1 MMLFKSITLPLMLIS
16 FVVPTHSFCIN
27 KVSKENGIL
36 PMVNSGYRREA
47 MDLNMSSPSSSSSSS
62 ISSSP
67 LGRRDIIK
75 KAGSM
80 LIFSSVLSSSNT
92 AQAKDKEPVALSTVT
107 AAFQAVR
114 DELDVGI
121 VELGVLVDKVDY
133 EGIMEFTKYY
143 DLEFRKAKMVKA
155 RRYLTSKEDK
165 EKATSVCNAVTFDL
179 IGMNKFSRE
188 GQRNIEQ
195 VQKYYGE
202 LKEDVLAFLE
212 FEKKID
218 VTAYIP

>member
-1 MMLFKSITLPLMLIS
+1 
-16 FVVPTHSFCIN
+16 
-27 KVSKENGIL
+27 
-36 PMVNSGYRREA
+36 
-47 MDLNMSSPSSSSSSS
+47 
-62 ISSSP
+62 
-67 LGRRDIIK
+67 
-75 KAGSM
+75 M